1 MDLARA
7 GIALATDFNGQ
18 QLNLVGDL
26 AQLPISDQTIDGL
39 LSILSPSNYQEFDRV
54 LAPGGRVFKVIPNAG
69 YLAEIRKAL
78 GQETVKQTYDNQA
91 TRQVFESRYRHH
103 QAYLVKEKRLLTP
116 QAKTDLVAMT
126 PLTWH
131 LDASQA
137 SQLVESLP
145 DEFLLDLTVLV
156 GWKE

>member
-1 MDLARA
+1 M
-7 GIALATDFNGQ
+7 
-18 QLNLVGDL
+18 
-26 AQLPISDQTIDGL
+26 
-39 LSILSPSNYQEFDRV
+39 

-69 YLAEIRKAL
+69 YLAEIRRAL

-91 TRQVFESRYRHH
+91 TRQVFESHYRHH
-103 QAYLVKEKRLLTP
+103 QAYPVQAKRLLTD
-116 QAKTDLVAMT
+116 QAKADLVAMT

>member
-1 MDLARA
+1 M
-7 GIALATDFNGQ
+7 
-18 QLNLVGDL
+18 
-26 AQLPISDQTIDGL
+26 
-39 LSILSPSNYQEFDRV
+39 
-54 LAPGGRVFKVIPNAG
+54 APGGRGVKVIPKAG

-78 GQETVKQTYDNQA
+78 GQEAVKQTYDNQA
-91 TRQVFESRYRHH
+91 TRQVFESHYRHH
-103 QAYLVKEKRLLTP
+103 QAYLVQETRLLTP
-116 QAKTDLVAMT
+116 QAKADLVSMT

-156 GWKE
+156 GWIE

>member
-1 MDLARA
+1 M
-7 GIALATDFNGQ
+7 
-18 QLNLVGDL
+18 
-26 AQLPISDQTIDGL
+26 
-39 LSILSPSNYQEFDRV
+39 SILSPSNYQEFDRV

-91 TRQVFESRYRHH
+91 TRQVFESHYRHH

-116 QAKTDLVAMT
+116 QAKADLVAMT

-156 GWKE
+156 GWNE

>member
-1 MDLARA
+1 M
-7 GIALATDFNGQ
+7 Q
-18 QLNLVGDL
+18 
-26 AQLPISDQTIDGL
+26 
-39 LSILSPSNYQEFDRV
+39 
-54 LAPGGRVFKVIPNAG
+54 
-69 YLAEIRKAL
+69 
-78 GQETVKQTYDNQA
+78 
-91 TRQVFESRYRHH
+91 
-103 QAYLVKEKRLLTP
+103 EKRLLTD
-116 QAKTDLVAMT
+116 QAKADLVAMT